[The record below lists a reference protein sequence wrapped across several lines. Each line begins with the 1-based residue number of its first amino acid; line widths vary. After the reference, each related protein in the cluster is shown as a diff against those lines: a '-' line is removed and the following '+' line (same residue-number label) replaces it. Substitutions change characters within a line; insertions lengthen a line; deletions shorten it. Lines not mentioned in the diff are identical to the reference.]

1 MHKTVLVT
9 PPAAEPITLTEAK
22 SHLNVTSSA
31 KDTEITSLITTVR
44 KVLERYLNRAILTQ
58 TWKVYADCWH
68 NEMKIPY
75 PRLQSVTHVKYYD
88 GAGTLQTLSANDYYW
103 VVTSDEPGRIV
114 RKYNATYPE
123 LQDGR
128 PDRIEIQY
136 VAGWLATASGSDFG
150 VVPDE
155 IKHAMKLLITNYFEH
170 KGDIMIGNVVHKI
183 PRHITDLVH
192 SFKIYEF

>member
-9 PPAAEPITLTEAK
+9 PPPAEPITLTEAK
-22 SHLNVTSSA
+22 SHLNVTSTT
-31 KDTEITSLITTVR
+31 KDTEITSLIITMR
-44 KVLERYLNRAILTQ
+44 KLLERYLNRAILTQ
-58 TWKVYADCWH
+58 TWKVYTDCWQY
-68 NEMKIPY
+68 EMKIPY

-88 GAGTLQTLSANDYYW
+88 GTGTLQTLTANDYFW
-103 VVTSDEPGRIV
+103 VVTTDEPGRIV
-114 RKYNATYPE
+114 RKYDANYPV

-128 PDRIEIQY
+128 PDAIEIQY
-136 VAGWLATASGSDFG
+136 VAGWLATAASPDYG

-155 IKHAMKLLITNYFEH
+155 IKHAMKLLCTNYFEH

-192 SFKIYEF
+192 PYRIYEF